1 MGTRVISSTAARLAA
16 AAGLAAVAAFAT
28 VALAGPNDNE
38 LVVDGQ
44 KYTTDVPG
52 AKDSPIETVYSGWRF
67 RNESTQAM
75 QLDDFDNPGFTNV
88 ETGEQ
93 LWSTVDGEAGK
104 SCESCHGDAA
114 ESMKGV
120 RAQMPKWN
128 EAAGKPLT
136 LEHTINNCRTQN
148 MKAKPWKW
156 ESNDMLSMT
165 AFIGLQS
172 RGMPVNVKTDGPMKA
187 WYDKG
192 KEVYYTRVGQLDM
205 ACSGCHENNYGK
217 MIRADHLSQGQING
231 FPTYRSKWQKL
242 GSIHRRFKGCM
253 KNIRATPYKV
263 GGDEFTALELYVASR
278 GQGLSVETPAVRN

>member
-1 MGTRVISSTAARLAA
+1 MGTRVISSTAAKLAA
-16 AAGLAAVAAFAT
+16 AAGLAAVAAYAT

-38 LVVDGQ
+38 LVVEGQ
-44 KYTTDVPG
+44 KYKTEIPG
-52 AKDSPIETVYSGWRF
+52 AKDGPLEKVYSGWRF
-67 RNESTQAM
+67 RNEATQAM

-104 SCESCHGDAA
+104 SCASCHGDAA

-148 MKAKPWKW
+148 MKAAPWKW
-156 ESNDMLSMT
+156 ESNQMLSMT

-172 RGMPVNVKTDGPMKA
+172 RGMPVNVKTDGPMKS

-192 KEVYYTRVGQLDM
+192 KDLYYQRVGQLDM
-205 ACSGCHENNYGK
+205 ACSGCHEENYGK

-253 KNIRATPYKV
+253 KNIRATPFKV
-263 GGDEFTALELYVASR
+263 GGDEFTALELYVAAR